1 MRIAFGP
8 FVGDYRLDP
17 PETLDFDDLE
27 PASQQAFLRR
37 RVQYLDDALID
48 ALFYLSD
55 TDKAAILS
63 HLIDSMTSPEL
74 AGPMQALIS
83 AARPDIH
90 AEFLTHRN
98 DSMGDL

>member
-17 PETLDFDDLE
+17 PDAIEFDDLS
-27 PASQQAFLRR
+27 PADQQAFLQR
-37 RVQYLDDALID
+37 RVSHLDDVLVN
-48 ALFYLSD
+48 ALFYLRD

-74 AGPMQALIS
+74 ASPMQALIN

-90 AEFLTHRN
+90 AEFLTRRN
-98 DSMGDL
+98 ESMDL

>member
-1 MRIAFGP
+1 MTYI
-8 FVGDYRLDP
+8 GDYRLDP

-37 RVQYLDDALID
+37 RVRYLDDALVN

-55 TDKAAILS
+55 TDKAAILG
-63 HLIDSMTSPEL
+63 LLVDSMTSPEL

-90 AEFLTHRN
+90 AEFRTRRN
-98 DSMGDL
+98 DSMDL